1 MRAAFKMRFSGLDRV
16 PERGAAILA
25 PNHVSV
31 LDPIAVALAVAE
43 RGRVIRF
50 LAAAEFFSHPLL
62 GPGLRVT
69 HQIPIRRG
77 IRDLAALDD
86 LVGVIRDGHLA
97 GIFPEGRIR
106 SGNPPLK
113 GLSGLA
119 RIAQA
124 TGAPVIPV
132 GVWGTRD
139 RWPPGKPRLRPL
151 RRLPLTVVMGEPVTV
166 DPSASSGGGLKEA
179 TIRIMSA
186 IEERMNE
193 ARAMTNR
200 PGWGSR

>member
-1 MRAAFKMRFSGLDRV
+1 MRFYGLDRI

-50 LAAAEFFSHPLL
+50 LAAAEFFGHPLL
-62 GPGLRVT
+62 GPGLRIT
-69 HQIPIRRG
+69 HQIPIKRG

-86 LVGVIRDGHLA
+86 LVRVIRDGRLA

-106 SGNPPLK
+106 SGTPPLK
-113 GLSGLA
+113 GHSGLA

-139 RWPPGKPRLRPL
+139 RWPPGKPLLRPL
-151 RRLPLTVVMGEPVTV
+151 RRLPLTVVIGEPMSV
-166 DPSASSGGGLKEA
+166 DLPGSSGRALKKA
-179 TIRIMSA
+179 TIRIMSG
-186 IEERMNE
+186 IEDCMGE
-193 ARAMTNR
+193 ARAMTTRVGGAHRGTNT
-200 PGWGSR
+200 